1 LTLVWSLFQTHSDS
15 LVVVAELGNLLK
27 GNMSFTD
34 RFSVL
39 EGINNLRVDLQ
50 SAKASAKFAIEEA
63 SAKFEKATAEAS
75 AKFEKATAEASAK
88 FEKATAEKAA
98 AEASAK
104 FAIEKATAEKAE
116 SEQISSLKIENLN
129 YKLKVSEA
137 DTLRSKGAVSAR
149 GIFEHYLKRC
159 WIELHEHDTKQK
171 RFDAT
176 MTCKLIDEYDP
187 ASTKQ
192 KSEKVES
199 LKALIAQCPEFEKN
213 NLAELYG
220 ILCHEIHGAP
230 WSGPSIQYH
239 SKGIPAKFGF
249 VIKGIA
255 EFTTL
260 NVDDVST

>member
-75 AKFEKATAEASAK
+75 AKFEKATAE
-88 FEKATAEKAA
+88 KAA
-98 AEASAK
+98 AEA
-104 FAIEKATAEKAE
+104 
-116 SEQISSLKIENLN
+116 ISSLKIENLN

-149 GIFEHYLKRC
+149 GIYEHYLKRC
-159 WIELHEHDTKQK
+159 WIELHEHDIKQK

-199 LKALIAQCPEFEKN
+199 LKALITQCPEFKKDDLA
-213 NLAELYG
+213 NLYS
-220 ILCHEIHGAP
+220 ILSGDIHGAP
-230 WSGPSIQYH
+230 WNGPSIQYH
-239 SKGIPAKFGF
+239 SNNIDAKYGF

-255 EFTTL
+255 ELTTFK
-260 NVDDVST
+260 VDDVST

>member
-15 LVVVAELGNLLK
+15 LVVVAELVNIMK

-34 RFSVL
+34 KIVVM

-50 SAKASAKFAIEEA
+50 SAKASAKFAFAEA
-63 SAKFEKATAEAS
+63 AAEAS
-75 AKFEKATAEASAK
+75 AKFEKAAAEASAK

-104 FAIEKATAEKAE
+104 ASAMFA
-116 SEQISSLKIENLN
+116 EQISSLKIENLN

-149 GIFEHYLKRC
+149 GIFEHYLNRC

-213 NLAELYG
+213 DLAELYG

-255 EFTTL
+255 EFTTFK
-260 NVDDVST
+260 VDDVST

>member
-15 LVVVAELGNLLK
+15 LVVAAELVNMLK
-27 GNMSFTD
+27 ENMSFTD
-34 RFSVL
+34 KIVVI
-39 EGINNLRVDLQ
+39 EGINNLRVELQ
-50 SAKASAKFAIEEA
+50 SAKASAKFAFAEA
-63 SAKFEKATAEAS
+63 AAEAS
-75 AKFEKATAEASAK
+75 AKFEKAAAEASAK

-104 FAIEKATAEKAE
+104 ASAKFAEEISALKIENLEE
-116 SEQISSLKIENLN
+116 ISALKIENLN
-129 YKLKVSEA
+129 FKLKVSEA

-149 GIFEHYLKRC
+149 GVFEHYLNRC
-159 WIELHEHDTKQK
+159 WIELHEHDTKRN

-213 NLAELYG
+213 DLAKLYG